1 MARTS
6 AEATRIKPENPRLLT
21 LRVLRRTRLSPNF
34 ARVTLGGGDIGD
46 FEHLGYDQWF
56 RFFIPVSEG
65 GLERLPN
72 KLDMIAYARYLAI
85 SKAVR
90 PVLRNYTV
98 RDFRA
103 EGPDGPELDVDFV
116 VHGSAA
122 DGTAGP
128 AASWAQS
135 CEPGDAVALLD
146 EGRMFNLPD
155 GLGHV
160 LLVSDET
167 GLPAVAGILA
177 SLPAE
182 TVGIAIIELPA
193 IEDVQDLTAP
203 DGVEVRWVV
212 REDAHAV
219 PGRAAFA
226 AAEAHGLPAD
236 PFYGWVVGEQSLAS
250 GVRRLWVRGGVPK
263 DRVSFCGY
271 WKAAKN
277 H

>member
-6 AEATRIKPENPRLLT
+6 AETTRIKPDVAKLLT
-21 LRVLRRTRLSPNF
+21 LRVLRRAQISPNF
-34 ARVTLGGGDIGD
+34 ARVTLGGGDIAE
-46 FEHLGYDQWF
+46 FVFLGFDQWF

-72 KLDMIAYARYLAI
+72 KLDMIAYAKYLAI
-85 SKAVR
+85 AKAVR

-116 VHGSAA
+116 IHGSAA

-128 AASWAQS
+128 AASWAQE
-135 CEPGDAVALLD
+135 CRPGDAVALLD
-146 EGRMFNLPD
+146 EGRMFNPPAD
-155 GLGHV
+155 TSRV
-160 LLVSDET
+160 LLVADET

-177 SLPAE
+177 SLPKDA
-182 TVGIAIIELPA
+182 VGTAIVELPSE
-193 IEDVQDLTAP
+193 EDAQDLIAP
-203 DGVEVRWVV
+203 AGVEVRWIV
-212 REDAHAV
+212 RTDAHDV

-226 AAEAHGLPAD
+226 AAEAHGVPED

-250 GVRRLWVRGGVPK
+250 GTRRLWVRGGASK
-263 DRVSFCGY
+263 DHVMFCGY
-271 WKAAKN
+271 WKAGRSR
-277 H
+277 